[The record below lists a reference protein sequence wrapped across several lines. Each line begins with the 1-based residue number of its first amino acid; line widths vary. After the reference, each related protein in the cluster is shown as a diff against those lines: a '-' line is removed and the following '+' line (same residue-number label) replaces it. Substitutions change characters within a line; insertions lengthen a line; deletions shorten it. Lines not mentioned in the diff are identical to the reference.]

1 MAQKRRRILEEGFRL
16 FSQRGIETVTMPEIA
31 EAAGVGRSS
40 LYRYFSAKSDLVVAV
55 GTWKWEE
62 YIRTQQ
68 AANPAAELTNLT
80 AAEHLDRYLELFLEL
95 YRNERDIL
103 RFNQFFYIYIRN
115 EKPSQKQMSPYMD
128 MVGRV
133 MAGFHN
139 VYDKA
144 KADGTVR
151 TDISEAATV
160 RTDISETEMISSVFH
175 IMLAAVTRYAVGLVY
190 LAEGA
195 GEPEGE
201 LLLLKNAILREFT
214 TAPWLPKRS

>member
-1 MAQKRRRILEEGFRL
+1 MRDKEKDAAQMAQKRRRILEESFRL

-55 GTWKWEE
+55 STWKWEE
-62 YIRTQQ
+62 YVRAQQ
-68 AANPAAELTNLT
+68 AANPAAELANLT
-80 AAEHLDRYLELFLEL
+80 AAEHLERYLEMFLDL
-95 YRNERDIL
+95 YRNQRDIL
-103 RFNQFFYIYIRN
+103 RFNQFFNIYIRN
-115 EKPSQKQMSPYMD
+115 EKPSQKQMSPYMN

-151 TDISEAATV
+151 TDISEAA
-160 RTDISETEMISSVFH
+160 MISSVFH

-195 GEPEGE
+195 GKPEGE

-214 TAPWLPKRS
+214 TAPELPKRP

>member
-1 MAQKRRRILEEGFRL
+1 MRDKEKDAAQMAQKRRRILEESFRL

-40 LYRYFSAKSDLVVAV
+40 LYRYFAAKSDLVVAV
-55 GTWKWEE
+55 STWKWEE
-62 YIRTQQ
+62 YVRAQQ
-68 AANPAAELTNLT
+68 AANPAAELANLT
-80 AAEHLDRYLELFLEL
+80 AVEHLERYLEMFLDL
-95 YRNERDIL
+95 YRNQRDIL
-103 RFNQFFYIYIRN
+103 RFNQFFNIYIRN
-115 EKPSQKQMSPYMD
+115 EKPSQKQMGPYMD

-151 TDISEAATV
+151 TDISEAA
-160 RTDISETEMISSVFH
+160 MISSVFH

-195 GEPEGE
+195 GKPEGE

-214 TAPWLPKRS
+214 TAPWLPKRP

>member
-1 MAQKRRRILEEGFRL
+1 MRDKEKDAAQMAQKRRRILEESFRL

-55 GTWKWEE
+55 STWKWEE
-62 YIRTQQ
+62 YVRAQQ
-68 AANPAAELTNLT
+68 AANPAAELANLT
-80 AAEHLDRYLELFLEL
+80 AAEHLERYLEMFLDL
-95 YRNERDIL
+95 YRNQRDIL
-103 RFNQFFYIYIRN
+103 RFNQFFNIYIRN

-151 TDISEAATV
+151 TDISEAA
-160 RTDISETEMISSVFH
+160 MISSVFH

-190 LAEGA
+190 LVEGA
-195 GEPEGE
+195 GKPEGE

-214 TAPWLPKRS
+214 TAPWLPKRP

>member
-1 MAQKRRRILEEGFRL
+1 MRDKEKDAAQMAQKRRRILEESFRL

-55 GTWKWEE
+55 STWKWEE
-62 YIRTQQ
+62 YVRAQQ
-68 AANPAAELTNLT
+68 AANPAAELANLT
-80 AAEHLDRYLELFLEL
+80 AAEHLERYLEMFLDL
-95 YRNERDIL
+95 YRNQRDIL
-103 RFNQFFYIYIRN
+103 RFNQFFNIYIRN

-151 TDISEAATV
+151 TDISEAA
-160 RTDISETEMISSVFH
+160 MISSVFH

-195 GEPEGE
+195 GKPEGE

-214 TAPWLPKRS
+214 TAPWLPKRP

>member
-1 MAQKRRRILEEGFRL
+1 MRDKEKDAAQMAQKRRRILEESFRL

-31 EAAGVGRSS
+31 ETAGVGRSS

-55 GTWKWEE
+55 STWKWEE
-62 YIRTQQ
+62 YVRAQQ
-68 AANPAAELTNLT
+68 AANPAAELANLT
-80 AAEHLDRYLELFLEL
+80 AAEHLERYLEMFLDL
-95 YRNERDIL
+95 YRNQRDIL
-103 RFNQFFYIYIRN
+103 RFNQFFNIYIRN

-133 MAGFHN
+133 VAGFHN

-151 TDISEAATV
+151 TDISEAA
-160 RTDISETEMISSVFH
+160 MISSVFH

-195 GEPEGE
+195 GKPEGE

-214 TAPWLPKRS
+214 TAPGLPKRP

>member
-1 MAQKRRRILEEGFRL
+1 MRDKEKDAAQMAQKRRRILEESFRL

-55 GTWKWEE
+55 STWKWEE
-62 YIRTQQ
+62 YVRAQQ
-68 AANPAAELTNLT
+68 AANPAAELANLT
-80 AAEHLDRYLELFLEL
+80 AAEHLERYLEMFLDL
-95 YRNERDIL
+95 YRNQRDIL
-103 RFNQFFYIYIRN
+103 RFNQFFNIYIRN

-151 TDISEAATV
+151 TDISEAA
-160 RTDISETEMISSVFH
+160 MISSVFH
-175 IMLAAVTRYAVGLVY
+175 IMMAAVTRYAVGLVY

-195 GEPEGE
+195 GKPEGE

-214 TAPWLPKRS
+214 TAPWLPKIP

>member
-1 MAQKRRRILEEGFRL
+1 MRDKEKDAAQMAQKRRRILEESFRL
-16 FSQRGIETVTMPEIA
+16 FSQRGIEAVTMPEIA

-55 GTWKWEE
+55 STWKWEE
-62 YIRTQQ
+62 YVRAQQ
-68 AANPAAELTNLT
+68 AANPAAELANLT
-80 AAEHLDRYLELFLEL
+80 AAEHLERYLEMFLDL
-95 YRNERDIL
+95 YRNQRDIL
-103 RFNQFFYIYIRN
+103 RFNQFFNIYIRN

-151 TDISEAATV
+151 TDISEAA
-160 RTDISETEMISSVFH
+160 MISSVFH

-195 GEPEGE
+195 GKPEGE

-214 TAPWLPKRS
+214 TAPWLPKRP

>member
-1 MAQKRRRILEEGFRL
+1 MRDKEKDAAQMAQKRRRILEESFRL

-55 GTWKWEE
+55 STWKWEE
-62 YIRTQQ
+62 YVRAQQ
-68 AANPAAELTNLT
+68 AANPAAELANLT
-80 AAEHLDRYLELFLEL
+80 AAEHLERYLEMFLDL
-95 YRNERDIL
+95 YRNQRDIL
-103 RFNQFFYIYIRN
+103 RFNQFFNIYIRN
-115 EKPSQKQMSPYMD
+115 EKPSQKQMGPYMD

-151 TDISEAATV
+151 TDISEAA
-160 RTDISETEMISSVFH
+160 MISSVFH

-195 GEPEGE
+195 GKPEGE

>member
-1 MAQKRRRILEEGFRL
+1 MRDKEKDAAQMAQKRRRILEESFRL

-31 EAAGVGRSS
+31 ETAGVGRSS

-55 GTWKWEE
+55 STWKWEE
-62 YIRTQQ
+62 YVRAQQ
-68 AANPAAELTNLT
+68 AANPAAELANLT
-80 AAEHLDRYLELFLEL
+80 AVEHLERYLEMFLDL
-95 YRNERDIL
+95 YRNQRDIL
-103 RFNQFFYIYIRN
+103 RFNQFFNIYIRN
-115 EKPSQKQMSPYMD
+115 EKPSQKQMGPYMD

-151 TDISEAATV
+151 TDISEAA
-160 RTDISETEMISSVFH
+160 MISSVFH

-195 GEPEGE
+195 GKPEGE

>member
-1 MAQKRRRILEEGFRL
+1 MRDKEKDAAQMAQKRRRILEESFRL

-31 EAAGVGRSS
+31 ETAGVGRSS

-55 GTWKWEE
+55 STWKWEE
-62 YIRTQQ
+62 YVRAQQ
-68 AANPAAELTNLT
+68 AANPAEELANLT
-80 AAEHLDRYLELFLEL
+80 AAEHLERYLEMFLDL
-95 YRNERDIL
+95 YRNQRDIL
-103 RFNQFFYIYIRN
+103 RFNQFFNIYIRN

-133 MAGFHN
+133 VAGFHN

-151 TDISEAATV
+151 TDISEAA
-160 RTDISETEMISSVFH
+160 MISSVFH

-195 GEPEGE
+195 GKPEGE

-214 TAPWLPKRS
+214 TAPGLPKRP

>member
-1 MAQKRRRILEEGFRL
+1 MRDKAKDTAQMAQKRRRILEEGFRL

-68 AANPAAELTNLT
+68 AAIPAAELTNLT

-103 RFNQFFYIYIRN
+103 RFNQFFNIYIRS
-115 EKPSQKQMSPYMD
+115 EQPSREQMSPYLD
-128 MVGRV
+128 MIGRI
-133 MAGFHN
+133 MANFHS

-144 KADGTVR
+144 KKDG
-151 TDISEAATV
+151 TV

-214 TAPWLPKRS
+214 TAPTLPKTP